1 MKKILITGGSEGI
14 GLAAARVLAA
24 EGSAITLVARNPEKL
39 QTALAS
45 LPGSGHGSLPADLST
60 PEGMSLVARHID
72 ENQYDVFINNAGA
85 AAYGRFT
92 ELPLDRQLEIMHLNM
107 DAVVVLAHHYLR
119 QARRGDALVNTA
131 STTGLLSLP
140 GIGVYTATKS
150 FVNILSETL
159 WWEMK
164 DKGIYVMGFNP
175 GGTSS
180 GFHTASGGNKDAF
193 VGMQTPE
200 AVADELVKALRQRA
214 RPRVVSGGMNRL
226 LVFLGRL
233 LPRKA
238 VINLMG
244 RFAPAQAG

>member
-14 GLAAARVLAA
+14 GLAAAHLLAA
-24 EGSAITLVARNPEKL
+24 EGHALTLVARNPGKL
-39 QTALAS
+39 QAALAS
-45 LPGSGHGSLPADLST
+45 LPGSGHSTLPADLST
-60 PEGMSLVARHID
+60 PDGMALVARYID
-72 ENQYDVFINNAGA
+72 ENRYDVFINNAGA

-92 ELPLDRQLEIMHLNM
+92 ELALERQLELMHLNM

-119 QARRGDALVNTA
+119 QARPGDALVNTA
-131 STTGLLSLP
+131 STTGLMSLP
-140 GIGVYTATKS
+140 GIGVYTATKA

-164 DKGIYVMGFNP
+164 DRGIYVMGFNP

-180 GFHTASGGNKDAF
+180 AFHTASGGSKDAF
-193 VGMQTPE
+193 AAMQTPE
-200 AVADELVKALRQRA
+200 AVAQELVRALRRRTQ
-214 RPRVVSGGMNRL
+214 PRVISGGLNRL
-226 LVFLGRL
+226 FVFFARF

-244 RFAPAQAG
+244 RFAPAQAS

>member
-14 GLAAARVLAA
+14 GLAAAHLLAT
-24 EGSAITLVARNPEKL
+24 EGNALTLVARNSEKL
-39 QTALAS
+39 QAALAS
-45 LPGSGHGSLPADLST
+45 LPGTGHRTLPADLST
-60 PEGMSLVARHID
+60 PEGMGLVAGHID
-72 ENQYDVFINNAGA
+72 ENRYDVFLNNAGA

-92 ELPLDRQLEIMHLNM
+92 ELALDRQLELMHLNM

-119 QARRGDALVNTA
+119 QARPGDALVNTA

-140 GIGVYTATKS
+140 GIGVYTATKA
-150 FVNILSETL
+150 FVNSLSETL

-164 DKGIYVMGFNP
+164 DKGVYVMGFNP

-180 GFHTASGGNKDAF
+180 AFHTASGGHKDAF
-193 VGMQTPE
+193 AAMQTPE
-200 AVADELVKALRQRA
+200 AVAQELVRALRQRT
-214 RPRVVSGGMNRL
+214 RPRVIAGGLNRL
-226 LVFLGRL
+226 FVFFGRL

-244 RFAPAQAG
+244 RFAPAPAN

>member
-14 GLAAARVLAA
+14 GLAVAQALVAD
-24 EGSAITLVARNPEKL
+24 GNVVTLVARNPEKL
-39 QTALAS
+39 QAALRS
-45 LPGSGHGSLPADLST
+45 LPGSGHSSLAADLST
-60 PEGMSLVARHID
+60 AEGMGLVANHID
-72 ENQYDVFINNAGA
+72 ENRYEVFINNAGA

-140 GIGVYTATKS
+140 GIGVYTATKA

-159 WWEMK
+159 WWEQK
-164 DKGIYVMGFNP
+164 EKGVYVMGFNP

-180 GFHTASGGNKDAF
+180 AFHTASGGDKNAF
-193 VGMQTPE
+193 AAMQTPE
-200 AVADELVKALRQRA
+200 AVAKELVRALRQRT
-214 RPRVVSGGMNRL
+214 RPRVISGGMNRL
-226 LVFLGRL
+226 FVFLGRL

-238 VINLMG
+238 IINMMG
-244 RFAPAQAG
+244 RFAPAQAS

>member
-1 MKKILITGGSEGI
+1 MKEILITGGSEGI
-14 GLAAARVLAA
+14 GLAAARALAA
-24 EGSAITLVARNPEKL
+24 EGNTVTLVARNPEKL
-39 QTALAS
+39 QTALRS
-45 LPGSGHGSLPADLST
+45 LPGSGHRALPADLST
-60 PEGMSLVARHID
+60 SEGMSLVASNID
-72 ENQYDVFINNAGA
+72 EYCYDVFINNAGA

-164 DKGIYVMGFNP
+164 DQGIYVMRFNP

-180 GFHTASGGNKDAF
+180 SFHTASGGNKDAF
-193 VGMQTPE
+193 AAMQTPE
-200 AVADELVKALRQRA
+200 AVAKELVRALRKRT
-214 RPRVVSGGMNRL
+214 RPRVVSGAMNRL
-226 LVFLGRL
+226 LVFFSRL
-233 LPRKA
+233 MPRKS

-244 RFAPAQAG
+244 QYAPAPAR

>member
-14 GLAAARVLAA
+14 SLAAARVLAA
-24 EGSAITLVARNPEKL
+24 EGSAVTLVARNPEKL
-39 QTALAS
+39 QAALAS
-45 LPGSGHGSLPADLST
+45 LPGSSHRSLPADLST
-60 PEGMSLVARHID
+60 TEGMSLVAKHID
-72 ENQYDVFINNAGA
+72 ENRYDVFINNAGA

-92 ELPLDRQLEIMHLNM
+92 ELPLDRQLAIMHLNM

-131 STTGLLSLP
+131 STTGLMSLP
-140 GIGVYTATKS
+140 GIGVYTATKA

-193 VGMQTPE
+193 AGMQTPE
-200 AVADELVKALRQRA
+200 AVADELAKALRRRT

-226 LVFLGRL
+226 FVFLGRL

-244 RFAPAQAG
+244 RFAPAQAS

>member
-1 MKKILITGGSEGI
+1 MKKILITGGSDGI
-14 GLAAARVLAA
+14 GLATAQALAA
-24 EGSAITLVARNPEKL
+24 EGGVITLVARNPEKL
-39 QTALAS
+39 QTALHS
-45 LPGSGHGSLPADLST
+45 LPGSGHSSLPADLST
-60 PEGMSLVARHID
+60 PEGMRLVAKHID
-72 ENQYDVFINNAGA
+72 STHYEVFINNAGA
-85 AAYGRFT
+85 AAYGRFI

-140 GIGVYTATKS
+140 GIGVYTASKS

-164 DKGIYVMGFNP
+164 DQGVYVMGFNP

-180 GFHTASGGNKDAF
+180 SFHTASGGNKDAF
-193 VGMQTPE
+193 ASMQTPE
-200 AVADELVKALRQRA
+200 AVAKELVRALRQRT
-214 RPRVVSGGMNRL
+214 RPRVISGGLNRL
-226 LVFLGRL
+226 FVFLGRFM
-233 LPRKA
+233 PRKA